1 MATTPSAGTVS
12 NQTGAWYKALGGYH
26 WWVLIV
32 ASLGWL
38 FDTMDQRIFVLARG
52 PAMHALMP
60 PGTPAAEVTLY
71 STIATSI
78 FMVGW
83 ASGGLFFGIMGDR
96 WGRAKTMMLTIL
108 VYAGFTG
115 LSALSQTW
123 WDFMLYRFLTGL
135 GVGGEFA
142 AGVTLVAE
150 VMPDSARAHAL
161 GLLQALSAM
170 GNVIG
175 SAISFIVLPLGWR
188 WMFTVGVIPAFLV
201 VLVFRR
207 MKEPETWQRVRDAVT
222 AGGDKKQLGSM
233 HDLWTNARWRKNTII
248 GLLLAISGV
257 IGLWGIGFWT
267 PELIREALKDL
278 PLGTRNW
285 YVSMGTLLQDVG
297 AFLGIY
303 TFTVV
308 TAKIGRRPAFIISFL
323 LGLAATVMTFEFL
336 HKPSDILWMVP
347 IMGFCTLLVFGGYS
361 IYFPELYPTRLR
373 SSGVGFCYNV
383 GRIIAA
389 LGPLTLGELTVM
401 FRNAGFS
408 TPFRAAAI
416 SLASIYVLGA
426 VTMLFA
432 PETKGKPLP
441 EEQTA

>member
-1 MATTPSAGTVS
+1 MATHPPAREAGIES
-12 NQTGAWYKALGGYH
+12 GSWYKALSGYH
-26 WWVLIV
+26 WWVLSV
-32 ASLGWL
+32 ASLGWM

-52 PAMHALMP
+52 PAMHSLLP
-60 PGTPAAEVTLY
+60 VGTAAAEVTHY
-71 STIATSI
+71 SGIATAI

-83 ASGGLFFGIMGDR
+83 AAGGLFFGILGDR

-108 VYAGFTG
+108 FYSCFTG
-115 LSALSQTW
+115 LSALSTSW
-123 WDFMLYRFLTGL
+123 VDFTFYRFLTGL

-150 VMPDSARAHAL
+150 VMPERARAHAL
-161 GLLQALSAM
+161 GGLQALSAI

-175 SAISFIVLPLGWR
+175 SAISFVVLPLGWR
-188 WMFTVGVIPAFLV
+188 WMFTVGVVPALLV
-201 VLVFRR
+201 VLVFRK
-207 MKEPETWQRVRDAVT
+207 MKEPEAWQRIKDSVT
-222 AGGDKKQLGSM
+222 AGGDKKQLGSLK
-233 HDLWTNARWRKNTII
+233 DLWSHPRWCKNTII

-257 IGLWGIGFWT
+257 IGLWGIGFWS

-278 PLGTRNW
+278 PLERRNW
-285 YVSMGTLLQDVG
+285 YVSLGTLLQDCG

-308 TAKIGRRPAFIISFL
+308 TAKVGRKPAFIISFL
-323 LGLAATVMTFEFL
+323 LGMAATIMTFALL
-336 HKPSDILWMVP
+336 HKPSDVLWMIP
-347 IMGFCTLLVFGGYS
+347 LMGFCTLLVFGGYS

-389 LGPLTLGELTVM
+389 LGPFTLGELTVL
-401 FRNAGFS
+401 FRDAHFA

-416 SLASIYVLGA
+416 ALSSVYLIGA
-426 VTMLFA
+426 VAVLFA
-432 PETKGKPLP
+432 PETKDRPLP
-441 EEQTA
+441 EE